1 MDEDFRKTAAEKIA
15 YADLLISL
23 YEQEKWIADGRLK
36 GRLIPK
42 DWETL
47 ERDVPVR
54 RKRTKVTA
62 AFDADL
68 VKWFRGMGLGYQAR
82 MNAVLRTYML
92 AIVSKEIEKHGR
104 RDWKGDPV

>member
-1 MDEDFRKTAAEKIA
+1 MDEDFRKTAKDRIA

-23 YEQEKWIADGRLK
+23 YEQEKWIADRKLK
-36 GRLIPK
+36 GSLIPD

-54 RKRTKVTA
+54 PPKTKITA
-62 AFDADL
+62 AFDADV
-68 VKWFRGMGLGYQAR
+68 VKWFRHMGLGYQAR
-82 MNAVLRTYML
+82 MNAVLRSYMF
-92 AIVSKEIEKHGR
+92 AILSKEIEKEGR